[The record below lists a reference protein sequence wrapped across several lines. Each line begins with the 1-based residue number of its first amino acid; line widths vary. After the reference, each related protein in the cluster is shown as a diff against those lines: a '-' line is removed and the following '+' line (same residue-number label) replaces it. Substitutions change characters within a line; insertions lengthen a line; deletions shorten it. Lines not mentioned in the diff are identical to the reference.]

1 MVIMPLRHLLVLTI
15 ISLFIGLSGIGFL
28 GAPDVRFVLLG
39 IVILPDIA
47 MDGGRVGEHAAG
59 IQEVDRQLND
69 VVRLVGVHAVSPCI
83 GE

>member
-39 IVILPDIA
+39 IVMAVFGFWLFFVCCRWI
-47 MDGGRVGEHAAG
+47 GRFIRGFF
-59 IQEVDRQLND
+59 
-69 VVRLVGVHAVSPCI
+69 S
-83 GE
+83 